1 MLALLLACTE
11 PLVCGDGTVQRD
23 GACVAEGAGLA
34 DSDDSG
40 LDSDDTATD
49 TGEVLPPLDVY
60 ILAGQSNMDGYAYL
74 SGLPPSWR
82 TADPR
87 VPMYWSGWG
96 EFRDLQPTSYGGAY
110 VSGPEV
116 PFGHT
121 LADAG
126 HRVALVKHAIPGT
139 DLANFW
145 YPGATPGDASAG
157 EGFRVLVESMD
168 AAKAELDRG
177 EAWRWAGFVW
187 MQGESDALDLDMAH
201 EYEDNLHGLVDAMR
215 ELTDEPE
222 LPVVIGLISREAYWT
237 FADLVRGAEMAV
249 GEGDAAIVVV
259 ETDDL
264 PRNPLDLAH
273 YDGPSNRTLGERF
286 AEAVTTMVDIPASTD
301 ASTPLLALTDWR
313 LDYDFT
319 GTCGYEF
326 TLDRRLELT
335 DVGNFGAGNY
345 VYTSA
350 DVGLWDAGGNLLLR
364 ESVPAWVDS
373 PTTPRDNFS
382 YTAIDPLLL
391 EPGTYRLGVV
401 SWAGGSDR
409 YTNGAAGSWADGV
422 TYDAAVYA
430 EGYWLLYPGNE
441 ASGAGISFAGPNLL
455 WREGN

>member
-1 MLALLLACTE
+1 MLALLLACAD
-11 PLVCGDGTVQRD
+11 PPICGDGTVERD
-23 GACVAEGAGLA
+23 GACVAEAAG
-34 DSDDSG
+34 DTDSG
-40 LDSDDTATD
+40 EA
-49 TGEVLPPLDVY
+49 LPPLDVY

-110 VSGPEV
+110 LSGPEV
-116 PFGHT
+116 SFGRT

-126 HRVALVKHAIPGT
+126 HRLAIVKHAVSGT

-157 EGFRVLVESMD
+157 EGFAVLVDSLD

-177 EAWRWAGFVW
+177 EPWRWAGFVW

-201 EYEDNLHGLVDAMR
+201 AYEDNLRGLVDAMR
-215 ELTDEPE
+215 ELTAEPE

-237 FADLVRGAEMAV
+237 FADLVRGAEMSVA
-249 GEGDAAIVVV
+249 ESEDAIVMV

-286 AEAVTTMVDIPASTD
+286 AAAVTTLTDFPASTD
-301 ASTPLLALTDWR
+301 APTPLLTLTDWR

-326 TLDRRLELT
+326 TLDRSLELV
-335 DVGNFGAGNY
+335 DVGTFGAGNY

-350 DVGLWDAGGNLLLR
+350 DVGLWDADGNLLLR
-364 ESVPAWVDS
+364 QTVPGWVDA

-382 YTAIDPLLL
+382 YTAIEPLIL
-391 EPGTYRLGVV
+391 EAGTYRLGVV
-401 SWAGGSDR
+401 SWPGDNDR
-409 YTNGAAGSWADGV
+409 YTNNASGRWADGV
-422 TYDAAVYA
+422 SFDAAVYA
-430 EGYWLLYPGNE
+430 EGYWLLYPQHE
-441 ASGAGISFAGPNLL
+441 ATGAGISFAGPNLL
-455 WREGN
+455 WRETE